1 MQTEIKC
8 ELMDEWDFDHC
19 FECKR
24 FSRAHG
30 KGLNN
35 WRCKLNNEN
44 AKERRDFGMIW
55 AIFYLHEVHDLKLPE
70 VKVTRVRKW
79 KKG

>member
-1 MQTEIKC
+1 MMPTEIKC

-24 FSRAHG
+24 FSKTRG

-44 AKERRDFGMIW
+44 AKERRDFGTVW
-55 AIFYLHEVHDLKLPE
+55 AYHYLDLPPAE
-70 VKVTRVRKW
+70 VKVTRIRKW
-79 KKG
+79 KKGAGK